1 MNDFER
7 TLRHRLSSTISKGSK
22 PKIGILMPK
31 TGIVWDDLMGG
42 IGEANKH
49 YSFVVFKCP
58 MNNPKEIAVCL
69 SDMDQA
75 DFDAI
80 ALIRG
85 GGNFLESLDT
95 PVVLKAIARLE
106 TPFIIAAGHFVDNP
120 VIQMIASMTCGT
132 PTMLGVELGRIVE
145 DFKREKPVDSS
156 ESEIDQGLQ
165 KSDPGILE
173 NDEYHPD
180 LMADKK
186 SGGTKKSAFIK
197 IILFSFFV
205 LAFPMAIYHLTS
217 DDRLTVAGA
226 ILGTFV
232 FSFAVYFVSQ
242 KKKKTTKR
250 MYIQP
255 DSPKIDQKFDYSD
268 FFMNQCEPKQK
279 KEPEKTICK
288 AQAAFTK
295 FVAFVFLV
303 LMIPLLFF
311 GATNSEMNFVY
322 AMLSG
327 SSIFACICVYVSKR
341 TYDPFPHKRK
351 LQNVGNDEDEES
363 FSGSRGVIDDGL
375 GFLNDDNFMFSG
387 FDF

>member
-1 MNDFER
+1 
-7 TLRHRLSSTISKGSK
+7 
-22 PKIGILMPK
+22 
-31 TGIVWDDLMGG
+31 
-42 IGEANKH
+42 
-49 YSFVVFKCP
+49 
-58 MNNPKEIAVCL
+58 
-69 SDMDQA
+69 MDQA

-351 LQNVGNDEDEES
+351 LQNIGNDEDEES